1 MHTIHGQQAMPNVM
15 KAHLKKFLSEH
26 KTMGNDG
33 VGFLR
38 LLVQIFYRPNNKQIR
53 LDKPQVNADKNE
65 IQFY

>member
-1 MHTIHGQQAMPNVM
+1 
-15 KAHLKKFLSEH
+15 
-26 KTMGNDG
+26 MGNDG